1 MICLCSLIQ
10 DRWSFLVFRGP
21 AGWLSS
27 LSLHCYCWKQPPH
40 GTELGVY
47 SVRMVRSFWG
57 RGADP
62 AALQGASRQGLGY
75 GSGNENKLFRN
86 WEHEAIL
93 KLASEGAFKGKTS
106 L

>member
-1 MICLCSLIQ
+1 MDGPCWCLGAWLYGSHLEVCIAI
-10 DRWSFLVFRGP
+10 
-21 AGWLSS
+21 AGN
-27 LSLHCYCWKQPPH
+27 KPPH
-40 GTELGVY
+40 RPELGVY
-47 SVRMVRSFWG
+47 SVRTVRSFWG

-62 AALQGASRQGLGY
+62 ATLQSASRQGLGH

>member
-10 DRWSFLVFRGP
+10 DGWSFLVFRGP

-27 LSLHCYCWKQPPH
+27 LSLHCYCWKQPLH
-40 GTELGVY
+40 GPELGVY
-47 SVRMVRSFWG
+47 SARMVRSFWG